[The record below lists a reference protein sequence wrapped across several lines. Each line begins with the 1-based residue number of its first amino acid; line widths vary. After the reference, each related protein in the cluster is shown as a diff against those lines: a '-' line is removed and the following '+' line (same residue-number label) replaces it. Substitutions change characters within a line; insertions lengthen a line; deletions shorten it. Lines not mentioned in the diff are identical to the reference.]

1 MVPLVSLWHLWTSTV
16 TEALPCC
23 SLNHISFFSQ
33 PHAATH
39 QTRCCFLKCILTISV
54 RSPLPCW
61 LTLGVGAVLPGAGRC
76 GAQQQ
81 QQPGDRTGAN
91 RSGGEHHR
99 ERGGAHRSGAAPEQE
114 CSGTDHSRAAHRQD
128 RSGAHRS
135 GVKQRSQKREQ
146 RLCQRKLQPT
156 RMQKSIRP
164 CAAEQCLD
172 RRGTEHKPAA
182 LKRGGSACAAGNRST
197 CVQASPHSFR
207 GRFYGKASPPG
218 VQNSIW
224 GSARQLEHGKTT
236 APPTHTGGG
245 GEQGAEN
252 GRGHKTGTQQSG
264 AARNAQTTMERC
276 TQTFLTH
283 QLVSQTLAD

>member
-1 MVPLVSLWHLWTSTV
+1 M
-16 TEALPCC
+16 
-23 SLNHISFFSQ
+23 
-33 PHAATH
+33 
-39 QTRCCFLKCILTISV
+39 
-54 RSPLPCW
+54 
-61 LTLGVGAVLPGAGRC
+61 LPGAGRC

-91 RSGGEHHR
+91 RSGGEHHT

-172 RRGTEHKPAA
+172 RRGAEHKPAA
-182 LKRGGSACAAGNRST
+182 LKRGGSACATGNRST
-197 CVQASPHSFR
+197 CVHPPAAEVGNETGVPAFVQGEILRESTT
-207 GRFYGKASPPG
+207 KASPPG
-218 VQNSIW
+218 VKNS
-224 GSARQLEHGKTT
+224 A
-236 APPTHTGGG
+236 
-245 GEQGAEN
+245 
-252 GRGHKTGTQQSG
+252 
-264 AARNAQTTMERC
+264 
-276 TQTFLTH
+276 
-283 QLVSQTLAD
+283 